1 MGKGGGVILPPQSKM
16 KLEEPLVSLPSVLGR
31 RLVSKTGGS
40 DPGSTG
46 ASGSFDLGRPSHSCI
61 SFLVV
66 LPLFP
71 GSIMLNTNEVNI
83 SF

>member
-1 MGKGGGVILPPQSKM
+1 MGKGGGVTLPLSLRCKM
-16 KLEEPLVSLPSVLGR
+16 KLEEPLARLLSILGR

-40 DPGSTG
+40 DPGSIR
-46 ASGSFDLGRPSHSCI
+46 ASGCPSCI

-66 LPLFP
+66 LSLFP
-71 GSIMLNTNEVNI
+71 GSIMLNKNEVNI